1 MINGFLNYN
10 KDIKGENNMQN
21 FVENAKMINNQVI
34 IPKSI
39 LKVLGVTNGDYVSFV
54 LKGNEVYIVNPA
66 IYAMKVFQKEMANEA
81 RHVNLNTDEDIMKLV
96 KEIRNN

>member
-1 MINGFLNYN
+1 
-10 KDIKGENNMQN
+10 MQN

-81 RHVNLNTDEDIMKLV
+81 KHVNLNTDEDIMKLV